1 MSGRSIKRFTESGA
15 AHAAVLPGRVGQG
28 PLLAAVSDDD
38 EDTIVSLFENAT
50 ASVVSIMN
58 VEMNGSG
65 KGKGGAGEEVME
77 GIGSGFVW
85 DEYGHIVTNYHVV
98 AKLATDTSG
107 RQACRVSLLGPT
119 GAMQTYAATLVGTD
133 PSRDLAVLKV
143 DLSQPVPAAADTGA
157 AADGA
162 AAVAAPAAP
171 TLYPIPVGSS
181 SDLRVGQSC
190 FAIGNPYGLQHTL
203 TAGVISGLGR
213 EIPAPT
219 GAAIRGAIQT
229 DAAINAGNSGGPLLD
244 SFGRIIGVN
253 TATFTRSGSGSSS
266 GVNFAIPVDTA
277 APAQVRVASSG
288 LPSFARVSAEN
299 AATAIDPSATFAN
312 VMWSKT
318 YNTQILVGES
328 ESTESVVRR
337 FKKVCM
343 EANIVN
349 ECRRRRFFETQQ
361 DIIKRKQKDAARQR
375 KRFSRA
381 SSGPRP
387 FFQRDPAAA
396 NKAAAAASD
405 DDDDFWD
412 AQVEL

>member
-1 MSGRSIKRFTESGA
+1 MEGLMIKDIRAFLAGAAALAAVPVATEPWGIRGFTEPGA

-58 VEMNGSG
+58 VEVNGSG

-107 RQACRVSLLGPT
+107 RQACRVSLLAPT

-162 AAVAAPAAP
+162 VAVAAPAAP
-171 TLYPIPVGSS
+171 MLYPIPVGSS

-266 GVNFAIPVDTA
+266 GVNFAIPVD
-277 APAQVRVASSG
+277 
-288 LPSFARVSAEN
+288 
-299 AATAIDPSATFAN
+299 
-312 VMWSKT
+312 M
-318 YNTQILVGES
+318 
-328 ESTESVVRR
+328 VRR
-337 FKKVCM
+337 VVPRL
-343 EANIVN
+343 IVYG
-349 ECRRRRFFETQQ
+349 
-361 DIIKRKQKDAARQR
+361 A
-375 KRFSRA
+375 
-381 SSGPRP
+381 PRP
-387 FFQRDPAAA
+387 PA
-396 NKAAAAASD
+396 
-405 DDDDFWD
+405 
-412 AQVEL
+412 V

>member
-1 MSGRSIKRFTESGA
+1 MGSVTESGA
-15 AHAAVLPGRVGQG
+15 AHAAVLSGRVGQG

-58 VEMNGSG
+58 VEVNGSG

-85 DEYGHIVTNYHVV
+85 DDYGHIVTNYHVV

-107 RQACRVSLLGPT
+107 RQACRVSLLTPS

-143 DLSQPVPAAADTGA
+143 DLSQPVPAAADADA
-157 AADGA
+157 AAGGVV
-162 AAVAAPAAP
+162 AVAAPAAP

-229 DAAINAGNSGGPLLD
+229 DTAINAGNSGGPLLD

-253 TATFTRSGSGSSS
+253 TATFTRS
-266 GVNFAIPVDTA
+266 VDT
-277 APAQVRVASSG
+277 
-288 LPSFARVSAEN
+288 
-299 AATAIDPSATFAN
+299 
-312 VMWSKT
+312 
-318 YNTQILVGES
+318 
-328 ESTESVVRR
+328 VRR
-337 FKKVCM
+337 VVPRL
-343 EANIVN
+343 IVYG
-349 ECRRRRFFETQQ
+349 
-361 DIIKRKQKDAARQR
+361 A
-375 KRFSRA
+375 
-381 SSGPRP
+381 PRP
-387 FFQRDPAAA
+387 PA
-396 NKAAAAASD
+396 
-405 DDDDFWD
+405 
-412 AQVEL
+412 V